1 MSEDNNKGESGLKRV
16 KSCNDLKSLQDDD
29 DIFCYED
36 FRNLSDTSDEEY
48 ESEGYESE
56 ESDENEEVQEIEKE
70 DESLISEEVILTFEE
85 ILKKY
90 NGDIDALLRDV
101 EEIESEISIEGF

>member
-16 KSCNDLKSLQDDD
+16 KSCNDLKSLQDED

-36 FRNLSDTSDEEY
+36 FRNLSDTSDEE
-48 ESEGYESE
+48 YESE

-101 EEIESEISIEGF
+101 EDIESEISIEGF

>member
-1 MSEDNNKGESGLKRV
+1 MSEDNNEGVSGLRRV

-48 ESEGYESE
+48 ESDEYESG
-56 ESDENEEVQEIEKE
+56 ESDEIEEVEEIEKK
-70 DESLISEEVILTFEE
+70 DESLVSEEVILTFEE

-90 NGDIDALLRDV
+90 NGDIDAFLKDV